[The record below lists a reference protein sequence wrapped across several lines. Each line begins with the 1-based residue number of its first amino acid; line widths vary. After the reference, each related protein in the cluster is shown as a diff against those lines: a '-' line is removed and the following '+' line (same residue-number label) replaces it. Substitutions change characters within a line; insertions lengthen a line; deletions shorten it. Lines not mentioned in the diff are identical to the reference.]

1 MLDLIP
7 FRRRHGVPDVFEEM
21 EDMFKKMWKGSVL
34 HDLAPDFESDWSPRL
49 DVSETDAAIEV
60 IADLPGLD
68 KDDIDISL
76 DRDILVIKGEKKVEH
91 KEIDRHVHRIERR
104 SGSFYRALRLPVEV
118 KSEEIDASFKKGVLK
133 ITLPKSEEAIKK
145 VAHIEVH

>member
-7 FRRRHGVPDVFEEM
+7 FRRRHGVPDLFEEM
-21 EDMFKKMWKGSVL
+21 EDVFKKMWRSSL
-34 HDLAPDFESDWSPRL
+34 FHDLAPDFESDWHPRL
-49 DVSETDAAIEV
+49 DVRETDPAIEV

-68 KDDIDISL
+68 KKDIDISL
-76 DRDILVIKGEKKVEH
+76 DRDILVIKGDKKEEH
-91 KEIDRHVHRIERR
+91 TETYKHVHRIERR
-104 SGSFYRALRLPVEV
+104 AGSFYRALRLPVEV

-133 ITLPKSEEAIKK
+133 ITLPKSEEALKK

>member
-21 EDMFKKMWKGSVL
+21 EDVFKKMWQGSFL
-34 HDLAPDFESDWSPRL
+34 HDLTPDFESDWSPRL
-49 DVSETDAAIEV
+49 DVTETDAAIEV

-68 KDDIDISL
+68 KSDIDISL
-76 DRDILVIKGEKKVEH
+76 DRDILVIKGEKKEEH
-91 KEIDRHVHRIERR
+91 KQTDKHVHRVERR

-133 ITLPKSEEAIKK
+133 ITLPKSEEDIKK